1 MNELRIFDKISWG
14 SGSTW
19 SCWWRCSCPRRRG
32 PGVSEAPHGRCSSE
46 DAPACPGPALCWLQC
61 QAAAPGE
68 LSDPSHWCRHPPWLH
83 RYSGSRQ
90 ELKIS
95 IVLCTSTY
103 NFTEY
108 TYLLDI
114 IYLLTSPCCHQASNA
129 HTNLTLQA
137 IVREEGNEA
146 SVDDDDPVHLEK
158 CEEDS
163 NKWSQNSIQIFVGLQ
178 NVINP
183 LKNCLSICL
192 STLFR

>member
-1 MNELRIFDKISWG
+1 MYKISVYVNKIG
-14 SGSTW
+14 HY
-19 SCWWRCSCPRRRG
+19 
-32 PGVSEAPHGRCSSE
+32 SETKYLE
-46 DAPACPGPALCWLQC
+46 
-61 QAAAPGE
+61 
-68 LSDPSHWCRHPPWLH
+68 SDRTSRMYSMYIRHIRLFFATKCY
-83 RYSGSRQ
+83 RMS
-90 ELKIS
+90 KIS
-95 IVLCTSTY
+95 RHIFWCS
-103 NFTEY
+103 

-163 NKWSQNSIQIFVGLQ
+163 NKWSQNSIQIFVRLQ

-192 STLFR
+192 CTLFR